1 MLLTKNFWRDVS
13 VSVGMAFT
21 MSCFSVIASLLG
33 LVGSI
38 TPIAICLSVLLMA
51 VVASSIGEL
60 ALRFP
65 SAIGVRTYVKSAFG
79 NRFSLYI
86 TFLYLM
92 LTFMVA
98 AIESVLF
105 GSLIKQLFFDV
116 PTIVVALVLFAGVAW
131 VNVRGLDFSRDT
143 QMIMVVLLF
152 LSVVGMSMLA
162 IGQGHY
168 GNWVSNVQQQDTAA
182 LPESVLASFF
192 LFVGIEWITT
202 SQSGGRK
209 AVSMIPKVLYVS
221 VFLLALMYALF
232 SLAMIGHFDLPAIAA
247 NNKPQLLLANLV
259 MGRFGSAMVVL
270 VSGLAIMTSFNAGMI
285 GSSRLLYVIAREGYL
300 PKGLLKLHE
309 SSGAPIA
316 AIGVVTVI
324 CIAAALLVDRFN
336 LVLPFANAG
345 AMIIC
350 VVYMTFLAVLLK
362 LGKTNTANVQI
373 SNVRHKVMLVLRV
386 LVFLLLAATLLMML
400 ADSKSHDE
408 VLVFGIVLA
417 CLLPMLL
424 VCNVCAKR
432 QMLAMQ

>member
-1 MLLTKNFWRDVS
+1 MMFTKNFLRDVS

-33 LVGSI
+33 LIGSL
-38 TPIAICLSVLLMA
+38 TPISICLAVVLMA

-86 TFLYLM
+86 TFLYLV

-105 GSLIKQLFFDV
+105 GSLIKQLFFEV
-116 PTIVVALVLFAGVAW
+116 PTILVALILFAGVAW

-152 LSVVGMSMLA
+152 LSVVGMSVLG
-162 IGQGHY
+162 ISQGSY
-168 GNWVSNVQQQDTAA
+168 GNWLTDVQQQDTTA
-182 LPESVLASFF
+182 LPESVLSSFF

-209 AVSMIPKVLYVS
+209 AVSMIPRVLYVS
-221 VFLLALMYALF
+221 VILLALMYALF
-232 SLAMIGHFDLPAIAA
+232 SLAMIGHFDLPAIAV

-259 MGRFGSAMVVL
+259 MGRLGSVMVLL

-300 PKGLLKLHE
+300 PKGLLRLHE
-309 SSGAPIA
+309 SSGAPIT
-316 AIGVVTVI
+316 AIAVVTGI
-324 CIAAALLVDRFN
+324 CILAAMLVDRFN

-350 VVYMTFLAVLLK
+350 VVYMTFMAVLLK
-362 LGKTNTANVQI
+362 LGKPGNLQV
-373 SNVRHKVMLVLRV
+373 SGLRYKVMLVLRV
-386 LVFLLLAATLLMML
+386 LVFVMLAATLLMML

-408 VLVFGIVLA
+408 VLVFGVVLA